1 MTNKHAPRRS
11 LPVSTSSSAAVIRRA
26 TRRRSRGAP
35 PPPKPQG
42 LRGSGVFRRVMV
54 FSLGVTIRVQ
64 VFQVCGQGG
73 QGVAQGVAQGQGAA
87 RSGRVRGSPR
97 GGHKTHRDP
106 RGESRDRSAKKG
118 DKLTLELDGGSRPQR
133 PPVPLPANA
142 EKDSRPP
149 APGPRPETAGHAASD
164 PLPPGTPGTGIPK
177 PTAHVKGQ
185 TKVVPPERSAPP
197 TPTASPNVNT
207 SHQAKD
213 YNKMVRPAGT
223 PSTPKIGG
231 SSAPRTAGTP
241 SGGEANAAQECRDP
255 KGSLPRQKQLGRR
268 EDSATGI
275 SVAMVSPCPTHARRT
290 WSRPPN
296 RAPTSASPPEQQRP
310 QQQHFL
316 RQLLRYLQAHEFRGR
331 QRLRPEDSH
340 EKGKWR
346 RRRGR
351 RGRRSH
357 SEYQAHAAA
366 GEGLQYGYMRGL
378 GLHQTR
384 TVPPSLHV
392 SRLAA
397 LQDNANTVPQKGMR
411 IGPHLKRP
419 PGPNQVIDTDYSDLG
434 VWTSLMVN
442 SSLFLFLQQVSVS
455 CHGNGGHSK
464 GPRDEV
470 TRPPRIIASHVHPR
484 ELVFIPVGRES
495 SRYMSD
501 GDVLRNVGYKS
512 GNSSDLDGYLS
523 EGGASLYAHRLNQ
536 RFKEG
541 MRQVHES
548 MNKVQH
554 FIHDDSFDDSSS
566 LSSGVSDTLNEM
578 SAEDVLSSS
587 LSSTTRLTS

>member
-149 APGPRPETAGHAASD
+149 APGPRPETAGHAASESD
-164 PLPPGTPGTGIPK
+164 QPPALPPKEKDHKEHSHSSHQDQAPAMQQQTVVTTPGSPLPPGTPGTGIPK

-340 EKGKWR
+340 EKG
-346 RRRGR
+346 G
-351 RGRRSH
+351 
-357 SEYQAHAAA
+357 
-366 GEGLQYGYMRGL
+366 GEGEGEEG
-378 GLHQTR
+378 
-384 TVPPSLHV
+384 
-392 SRLAA
+392 
-397 LQDNANTVPQKGMR
+397 
-411 IGPHLKRP
+411 
-419 PGPNQVIDTDYSDLG
+419 
-434 VWTSLMVN
+434 
-442 SSLFLFLQQVSVS
+442 
-455 CHGNGGHSK
+455 
-464 GPRDEV
+464 DEV
-470 TRPPRIIASHVHPR
+470 ILNIKPMQP
-484 ELVFIPVGRES
+484 LVR
-495 SRYMSD
+495 
-501 GDVLRNVGYKS
+501 
-512 GNSSDLDGYLS
+512 
-523 EGGASLYAHRLNQ
+523 AC
-536 RFKEG
+536 
-541 MRQVHES
+541 S
-548 MNKVQH
+548 MA
-554 FIHDDSFDDSSS
+554 
-566 LSSGVSDTLNEM
+566 T
-578 SAEDVLSSS
+578 
-587 LSSTTRLTS
+587 